1 MPNLNISIDNLQFPR
16 PNQFFSTV
24 NAVRNLYYAL
34 LFSMDTAYRG
44 RADTWAYWLRIGTDH
59 NVREPLRIARPEDR
73 LRLTTRSNLRKI
85 EIECISGNQAVLGR
99 AGRLFTEIDASRSK
113 VLGKSNDARLHELAD
128 SEVIA
133 GQLIE
138 PVKNSAD
145 TKLLRRDERESIAGM
160 VSDILVKLS
169 HPNIASI
176 MASLN

>member
-34 LFSMDTAYRG
+34 LFSMDAAYRG

-85 EIECISGNQAVLGR
+85 EIESISGNRVVLES
-99 AGRLFTEIDASRSK
+99 AGRLLQEIDASRSL
-113 VLGKSNDARLHELAD
+113 VSGKDKDARFRKLAG

-133 GQLIE
+133 GQLIA

-145 TKLLRRDERESIAGM
+145 SKLLRSDEQESIAGV
-160 VSDILVKLS
+160 VSDVLVSLS
-169 HPNIASI
+169 HPNITSI
-176 MASLN
+176 KATLN